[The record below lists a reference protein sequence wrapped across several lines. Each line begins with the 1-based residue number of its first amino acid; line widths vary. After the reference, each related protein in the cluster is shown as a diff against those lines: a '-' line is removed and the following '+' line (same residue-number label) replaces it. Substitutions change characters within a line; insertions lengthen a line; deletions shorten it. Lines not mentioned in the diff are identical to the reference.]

1 VDDLTASSIME
12 VLTECLTD
20 KNLEVRDLAS
30 SCLSTVLRC
39 SQRASIVVFKNRF
52 QKTIRETHIPRRRLA
67 NGEQDPAYTAALTQ
81 MHAAVLGVG
90 SIVEA
95 FPYTVPR
102 YVPELLA
109 ETLAAHASDPIPV
122 STTVRKV
129 AAAFK
134 ASHQDTWENE
144 DKKRFTEDQLASL
157 TSILSG
163 TSYYA

>member
-1 VDDLTASSIME
+1 MLTLFPTFSSH
-12 VLTECLTD
+12 
-20 KNLEVRDLAS
+20 S
-30 SCLSTVLRC
+30 
-39 SQRASIVVFKNRF
+39 
-52 QKTIRETHIPRRRLA
+52 
-67 NGEQDPAYTAALTQ
+67 
-81 MHAAVLGVG
+81 
-90 SIVEA
+90 VEA

-109 ETLAAHASDPIPV
+109 ETLASHASDPIPV